1 MQIKNKYLFITYFII
16 FVILIIITTFP
27 DELKNINRTI
37 EFETTVSAN
46 KIEIFNLIADV
57 EKYPLILPENF
68 IKVQILDNENNSI
81 GTLETIREA
90 GFENEFQ
97 VQHDLTLFES
107 HKITILNGDAKGTN
121 IIIWFNDVD
130 ENATQISIELNLQL
144 KGVLI
149 PFGLL
154 PDSNLEHAFNTILNQ
169 FVIYHESN

>member
-1 MQIKNKYLFITYFII
+1 M
-16 FVILIIITTFP
+16 
-27 DELKNINRTI
+27 
-37 EFETTVSAN
+37 
-46 KIEIFNLIADV
+46 
-57 EKYPLILPENF
+57 
-68 IKVQILDNENNSI
+68 DNENNSI